1 MARLSEVSPE
11 RRAGRL
17 RQGVEA
23 PKPAGPSSTPEPD
36 AEGSADGE
44 VQRGF
49 GERLRRAFDASGLTH
64 AEFATRSGLP
74 KGALSVI
81 LKRAQD
87 PARMGPSIV
96 TVVALAR
103 GLGVSPGWLA
113 FGEGVAPT
121 FAEALATAGGRRARS
136 TKK

>member
-1 MARLSEVSPE
+1 MAP
-11 RRAGRL
+11 
-17 RQGVEA
+17 
-23 PKPAGPSSTPEPD
+23 
-36 AEGSADGE
+36 AEGAPADGE

-49 GERLRRAFDASGLTH
+49 AERLRRVFDASGLTH
-64 AEFATRSGLP
+64 AEFAKRSGLP

-96 TVVALAR
+96 TVVAIAR

-113 FGEGVAPT
+113 FGEGPVPAGAFTAAKGPAT
-121 FAEALATAGGRRARS
+121 TDEGLARG